1 MTVNEIERER
11 ERLEPLV
18 DNFVKKSSDCI
29 DALKATKDDNDEL
42 IEDCK
47 SIDSKWQ
54 QFLAFKNK
62 IDQKIKETDESDISP
77 C

>member
-1 MTVNEIERER
+1 MVE
-11 ERLEPLV
+11 V
-18 DNFVKKSSDCI
+18 FVEKSNGY
-29 DALKATKDDNDEL
+29 LKMFKEAEGNNDEL
-42 IEDCK
+42 IEDLKAHTVCVN
-47 SIDSKWQ
+47 SKWQ